1 MAVTTETGSEVI
13 AQIAL
18 AWAIK
23 KSRSLNV
30 SDCVEVQKDDKGKPI
45 MTKIGGIDNY
55 VPVLDGKGNP
65 IPISGSNSPFSDS
78 SIVTQSNASL
88 SNKTFLVELCK
99 WGLGGPKASKGLTW
113 IDGQGRNM
121 LALKKELKLRKI
133 GGVKIYNDKIYDFK
147 SNKSPYKAFSRANTG
162 SKPDKWN
169 PADMWYMTNKGKSRM
184 EHGNQKNYS
193 LPMMNQLL
201 INLYKSKDIIP
212 ISLKA
217 PTKSGAH
224 FDVINTNEYFHRIV
238 FNKTNNPT
246 VQILNENQDMRIN
259 FTVEVVKLPKGV
271 SSQRATNNPGL
282 VSSSEP
288 IKGTGKHIMLK
299 YHVNNNLLELE
310 YSQMGV
316 PKIGDAKHGKIGYTS
331 AVPII
336 KKTNSSGINKLRQ
349 VQQKYKG
356 RTYTNSRGKQE
367 QFGLNGSN
375 WFMAT
380 GAPTKKRVDN
390 DSMPIMT
397 EYVRDIWES
406 LSKITDVGD
415 TPNLPSAKV
424 NDAKSMWSKA
434 RAVELAFS
442 VGGITNETLKKRVVE
457 NLYNV
462 AGSIQRA
469 SGLNAEDMNL
479 AAALGEQFSS
489 SGPISSGRRI
499 QFSAG
504 PYIKVY

>member
-13 AQIAL
+13 AQIAF
-18 AWAIK
+18 AWALNQGK
-23 KSRSLNV
+23 ALNV
-30 SDCVEVQKDDKGKPI
+30 SDCVEVQRDDKGRPT
-45 MTKIGGIDNY
+45 MTMIGGISNY
-55 VPVLDGKGNP
+55 VPVLDGRGNP
-65 IPISGSNSPFSDS
+65 TPITGTNSPFADS
-78 SIVTQSNASL
+78 TIVTQSNANL
-88 SNKTFLVELCK
+88 SNQTFLLDLCK
-99 WGLGGPKASKGLTW
+99 WGIGGPKSSKGLTW

-121 LALKKELKLRKI
+121 LALKRELNLRKKT
-133 GGVKIYNDKIYDFK
+133 GVKIYNDKIYDFR
-147 SNKSPYKAFSRANTG
+147 SNSSPYKAFSRSNTG

-169 PADMWYMTNKGKSRM
+169 PADMWYMTNHGKSQM
-184 EHGNQKNYS
+184 ERGNQKNYS

-238 FNKTNNPT
+238 FNRTNNPT

-271 SSQRATNNPGL
+271 SSQRATNNPSL
-282 VSSSEP
+282 VSSAQP

-380 GAPTKKRVDN
+380 GAPTKGKVDS

-434 RAVELAFS
+434 RAVEMAFA

-489 SGPISSGRRI
+489 SGPISSGKRI

>member
-23 KSRSLNV
+23 NSRALNV
-30 SDCVEVQKDDKGKPI
+30 SDCVKVQKDNKGKPI

-55 VPVLDGKGNP
+55 VPVLDGRGNP
-65 IPISGSNSPFSDS
+65 IPINGIGSPFSDS
-78 SIVTQSNASL
+78 SIVTQSKANL

-121 LALKKELKLRKI
+121 LQLKNKLKITKK
-133 GGVKIYNDKIYDFK
+133 GKIYNDKIYDFK

-169 PADMWYMTNKGKSRM
+169 PADMWFMTDAGKAAM

-193 LPMMNQLL
+193 LSMMNQLL
-201 INLYKSKDIIP
+201 VNQYKSKDIIP

-238 FNKTNNPT
+238 FNQTNNPT

-271 SSQRATNNPGL
+271 SSQRATSNPSL
-282 VSSSEP
+282 VDNAQS

-336 KKTNSSGINKLRQ
+336 RKTSSAGINKLRQ
-349 VQQKYKG
+349 VQQRYKG
-356 RTYTNSRGKQE
+356 TTYINSAGKQE
-367 QFGLNGSN
+367 EFGLNGSS

-380 GAPTKKRVDN
+380 GAPTKKKVDPN
-390 DSMPIMT
+390 SMDMMT
-397 EYVRDIWES
+397 KYVRDIWNAV
-406 LSKITDVGD
+406 SKETDVGD
-415 TPNLPSAKV
+415 RPDIPNHKMK
-424 NDAKSMWSKA
+424 DAKSMWSKA
-434 RAVELAFS
+434 RAVELAFA
-442 VGGITNETLKKRVVE
+442 VGAIPSETIKKRVVE

-469 SGLNAEDMNL
+469 SGLNAQDMSL
-479 AAALGEQFSS
+479 AASIGEQFGP
-489 SGPISSGRRI
+489 SGPISSGQKV

>member
-1 MAVTTETGSEVI
+1 VAVTTETGSEVI

-23 KSRSLNV
+23 KSRALNV
-30 SDCVEVQKDDKGKPI
+30 SDCVEVQKDNKGKPI

-55 VPVLDGKGNP
+55 VPVLDGRGNP
-65 IPISGSNSPFSDS
+65 ILINGTNSPFSDP
-78 SIVTQSNASL
+78 SIVTQSKANL

-99 WGLGGPKASKGLTW
+99 WGLGGPKGSKGLTW

-121 LALKKELKLRKI
+121 LQLKNKLKITKK
-133 GGVKIYNDKIYDFK
+133 GKIYNDKIYDFK

-169 PADMWYMTNKGKSRM
+169 PADMWFMTNYGKATM
-184 EHGNQKNYS
+184 EKGNQKNYS
-193 LPMMNQLL
+193 LSMMNQLL
-201 INLYKSKDIIP
+201 INLYKSRDIIP

-238 FNKTNNPT
+238 FNQTNNPT

-271 SSQRATNNPGL
+271 SSARATSNPSL
-282 VSSSEP
+282 VSSAQP

-336 KKTNSSGINKLRQ
+336 KKTSSTGINKLRQ
-349 VQQKYKG
+349 VQQKYKDT
-356 RTYTNSRGKQE
+356 TYTNSRGKQE
-367 QFGLNGSN
+367 KFGLNGSN

-380 GAPTKKRVDN
+380 GAPTKGKVDS
-390 DSMPIMT
+390 DSTLIMT

-415 TPNLPSAKV
+415 TPDLPSVKV

-434 RAVELAFS
+434 RAVEMAFA
-442 VGGITNETLKKRVVE
+442 VGGITNKTIQKRVVE

-469 SGLNAEDMNL
+469 SGLNAQDMNL

>member
-23 KSRSLNV
+23 KGRSLNV
-30 SDCVEVQKDDKGKPI
+30 SDCVEVQKDNKGKPI

-55 VPVLDGKGNP
+55 VPVLDGRGNP
-65 IPISGSNSPFSDS
+65 IPINGPDSPFSDS
-78 SIVTQSNASL
+78 SIVTQSKSNL

-121 LALKKELKLRKI
+121 LQLKNRLKFTKK
-133 GGVKIYNDKIYDFK
+133 GKIYNDKIYDFK

-169 PADMWYMTNKGKSRM
+169 PADMWFMTNYGKATM
-184 EHGNQKNYS
+184 EKGNQKNYS
-193 LPMMNQLL
+193 LSMMNQLL
-201 INLYKSKDIIP
+201 VNLYKSHDIIP

-238 FNKTNNPT
+238 FNQTNNPT

-271 SSQRATNNPGL
+271 SSQRATNNPSL
-282 VSSSEP
+282 VSNAQP

-336 KKTNSSGINKLRQ
+336 RKTSSTGINKLRQ
-349 VQQKYKG
+349 VQQKYKDT
-356 RTYTNSRGKQE
+356 TYTNSRGKQE
-367 QFGLNGSN
+367 KFGLNGSN

-380 GAPTKKRVDN
+380 GAPTKKKVDS
-390 DSMPIMT
+390 DSMAMMT
-397 EYVRDIWES
+397 EYVRDIWNAV
-406 LSKITDVGD
+406 SKEKDVGESPSI
-415 TPNLPSAKV
+415 PNEKM

-434 RAVELAFS
+434 RAVELAFA
-442 VGGITNETLKKRVVE
+442 VGGISSDTIKKRVVE

-469 SGLNAEDMNL
+469 SGLNAQDMNL
-479 AAALGEQFSS
+479 AAALGEQFGS
-489 SGPISSGRRI
+489 SGPISSGKKI